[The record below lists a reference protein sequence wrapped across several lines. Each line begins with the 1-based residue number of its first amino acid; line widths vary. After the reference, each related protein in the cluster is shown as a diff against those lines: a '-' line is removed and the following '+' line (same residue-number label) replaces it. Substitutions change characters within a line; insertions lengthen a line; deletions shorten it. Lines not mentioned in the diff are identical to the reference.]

1 MWCSPTLNMNP
12 TIFMEA
18 NRMWG
23 SHIYI
28 YIYWANILN
37 APILFPLFMAIRVT
51 SRCAGGYLRAPQGVA
66 TGSKKTVKLGVDMGV
81 NRVLMGFSAV

>member
-1 MWCSPTLNMNP
+1 
-12 TIFMEA
+12 MEA

-23 SHIYI
+23 SHIYIYI

-51 SRCAGGYLRAPQGVA
+51 SRCTGGYLRAPQGVA
-66 TGSKKTVKLGVDMGV
+66 AGSKAVKMRLLMGV
-81 NRVLMGFSAV
+81 NRVLTGFSAV